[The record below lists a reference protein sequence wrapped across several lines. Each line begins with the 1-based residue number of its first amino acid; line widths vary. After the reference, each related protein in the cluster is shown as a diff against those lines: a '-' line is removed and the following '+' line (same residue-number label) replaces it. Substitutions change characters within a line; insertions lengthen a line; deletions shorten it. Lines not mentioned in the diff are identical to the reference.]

1 MNKVCKGEIMSVERR
16 NGFLPL
22 AMVRRRAWQGMAAL
36 VLGAIVMTACSR
48 EEGRPIPERTV
59 SSFVVGKTTE
69 SDVLK
74 VLGAPEKKIKL
85 LGEDVWVY
93 HHIKSHGFMSVH
105 TLSQTLRLRFDDRGV
120 LQDIDRSHKKTSEF
134 F

>member
-1 MNKVCKGEIMSVERR
+1 
-16 NGFLPL
+16 
-22 AMVRRRAWQGMAAL
+22 MAAL

-93 HHIKSHGFMSVH
+93 RHIKSHGFMSVH
-105 TLSQTLRLRFDDRGV
+105 TSSKTLRLRFDDRGV
-120 LQDIDRSHKKTSEF
+120 LQDVSHNDKKRNEF